1 MALDSFATFK
11 TSIANWLDRTDLT
24 TRIPDF
30 ITLAE
35 GRIGRDLR
43 VREMETRSQMETVGN
58 QEYYGLPP
66 QFAQA
71 RSLKVIVGSLDYD
84 MEYRTPESMDLLN
97 TDRFAGGTNIPRFY
111 SVVADELR
119 ILAKPSG
126 AWPIEIVYYKK
137 PDPLSTTQTS
147 NRVFENYP
155 DVYLYATLIE
165 GATYLK
171 DIEAAQGWGLLYG
184 KAIEASQSAD
194 DRDRHSGG
202 ALHVVGEHRGI

>member
-35 GRIGRDLR
+35 VRIGRDLR
-43 VREMETRSQMETVGN
+43 VREMETRSQMSTVQDQG
-58 QEYYGLPP
+58 YYGLP
-66 QFAQA
+66 QGFLQA
-71 RSLKVIVGSLDYD
+71 RSLKVITGSLDYD

-97 TDRFAGGTNIPRFY
+97 TNRFAGGTNIPRY
-111 SVVADELR
+111 YTVVADELR
-119 ILAKPSG
+119 VLAKPAG
-126 AWPIEIVYYKK
+126 IYTIEVVYYKK
-137 PDPLSTTQTS
+137 PDALSTTQTS

-155 DVYLYATLIE
+155 DVYLYATLLE
-165 GATYLK
+165 AATYLR
-171 DIEAAQGWGLLYG
+171 DIEGAQGWGLLYG
-184 KAIEASQSAD
+184 KAIEASQTAD

-202 ALHVVGEHRGI
+202 ALHVVGEQRGI